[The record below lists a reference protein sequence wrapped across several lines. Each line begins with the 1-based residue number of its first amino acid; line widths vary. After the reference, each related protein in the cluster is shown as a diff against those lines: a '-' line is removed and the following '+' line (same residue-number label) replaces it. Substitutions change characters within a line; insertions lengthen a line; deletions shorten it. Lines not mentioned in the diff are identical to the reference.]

1 MVSLGRA
8 IAPLRG
14 MRVDTVSAGS
24 ARGPSPFEWLFA
36 AFALIA
42 YQGAFFPILHKLRG
56 GGDTAPGWENTE
68 FGDPVARYSL
78 LLIIIVTLVLCVQHW
93 KHIVPV
99 MRLIWPFWIF
109 IALCLASA
117 LWSDSPMLSF
127 RRAISLSGCFL
138 FGVYAYYRFGA
149 QRFIYLVALIGGIS
163 AFFSLVLL
171 VVYPSLA
178 YDATYFET
186 NAIRGVYAQK
196 NSLSAYNTIG
206 LCASIAIVFLERYL
220 SPSMK
225 VAMAALSFLML
236 LTLMLSRGLSA
247 VTAFVLMFLVFLVYY
262 DRISWRA
269 RLLLAYLFM
278 MALIL
283 VAFMIY
289 VDPTGSLSLVGKD
302 TTLSGRWDVW
312 VESLR
317 AIRLKPILGFG
328 YDSFWDPTLS
338 RTRYVWHMIG
348 WAAPN
353 AHSGYLELMLGVG
366 AVGTLLYVFLC
377 GRAAILAVRLARLK
391 IPGMRWFVMYSTT
404 VFVLNLDEGTLALP
418 DAIAIQVAF
427 GCCLVEASLRSQRI
441 ARAEAAAAAA
451 APRA

>member
-1 MVSLGRA
+1 MASLGRA
-8 IAPLRG
+8 IAPRRD
-14 MRVDTVSAGS
+14 MMVDTVSDAS
-24 ARGPSPFEWLFA
+24 ARGPSAFEWLFA
-36 AFALIA
+36 AFALIT

-56 GGDTAPGWENTE
+56 GGDAVPGWENTE
-68 FGDPVARYSL
+68 FGDPVARYAQL
-78 LLIIIVTLVLCVQHW
+78 VIILVTAILCVLRW

-99 MRLIWPFWIF
+99 MRLIWPFWVF
-109 IALCLASA
+109 IALCMASA

-127 RRAISLSGCFL
+127 RRSVSLLGCFL
-138 FGVYAYYRFGA
+138 FGSYAYYRFGA

-163 AFFSLVLL
+163 AFSSLVLL
-171 VVYPSLA
+171 LVNPSLA
-178 YDATYFET
+178 YDSTYFET
-186 NAIRGVYAQK
+186 SAIRGVYAQK

-225 VAMAALSFLML
+225 VVMATLSFLML
-236 LTLMLSRGLSA
+236 LTLMLSRGMSA
-247 VTAFVLMFLVFLVYY
+247 VAAFVLMFLVFLIYF

-278 MALIL
+278 MVLIL
-283 VAFMIY
+283 GAFMLY

-302 TTLSGRWDVW
+302 TTLTGRWEVW
-312 VESLR
+312 TEALR

-353 AHSGYLELMLGVG
+353 AHSGYLELLLGVG
-366 AVGTLLYVFLC
+366 TVGTVLYVFMC
-377 GRAAILAVRLARLK
+377 ARATVLAVRLARFN
-391 IPGMRWFVMYSTT
+391 IPGMRWFVMYSMT

-418 DAIAIQVAF
+418 DAIAVQVAF
-427 GCCLVEASLRSQRI
+427 GCCLVEASLRSQRF
-441 ARAEAAAAAA
+441 ARAEAAAAATA
-451 APRA
+451 LGA